1 MSGGSRIGAGGHAR
15 PVADAPIDGLLTRT
29 EELSERWALA
39 LVGASSLEEIATLQ
53 LAPLAHLAPSL
64 CADVLEALRSDAGL
78 QPERPL
84 REHAG
89 RERGERARDALSLG
103 WVVDAREAVL
113 VVEALRRMLW
123 EALVHAAGAAALAA
137 PSDRLL
143 SDLADRLAYVCS
155 VVLMRSLPPPLRVG
169 VGEPHLQAQPAA
181 RRSMPPWVELPTS
194 AEPAMR
200 GGDAAAQ
207 RRGHPGRREA
217 GARPE
222 PAGARSEPVA
232 AAADWERPQEGVA
245 RPRAVLVDEFS
256 EPRTARRGE
265 ARVRDGLARGAAGG
279 GEAPRGRGARVEGR
293 ALPWDIPLAGGR
305 GSQGRERAVEPP
317 QPRRDGPEPT
327 ISVIRRRPP
336 RERE

>member
-1 MSGGSRIGAGGHAR
+1 PTSAVDMTAAPYPLASWLGDNQRRVSGGCRIGAGAHAR

-103 WVVDAREAVL
+103 WVVDAREAAL
-113 VVEALRRMLW
+113 VVEAHRRMLW

-155 VVLMRSLPPPLRVG
+155 VVLMR
-169 VGEPHLQAQPAA
+169 
-181 RRSMPPWVELPTS
+181 
-194 AEPAMR
+194 
-200 GGDAAAQ
+200 
-207 RRGHPGRREA
+207 
-217 GARPE
+217 
-222 PAGARSEPVA
+222 
-232 AAADWERPQEGVA
+232 
-245 RPRAVLVDEFS
+245 
-256 EPRTARRGE
+256 
-265 ARVRDGLARGAAGG
+265 
-279 GEAPRGRGARVEGR
+279 
-293 ALPWDIPLAGGR
+293 
-305 GSQGRERAVEPP
+305 
-317 QPRRDGPEPT
+317 
-327 ISVIRRRPP
+327 
-336 RERE
+336 